1 MRLGLWRLGL
11 LHFAALAGAGLLPRP
26 LAAEALSID
35 HEAPRCLVADKHP
48 RLLACI
54 SPRAQAAR
62 ARVYFR
68 AGGTRDWYF
77 VEMKPSGTCLEGV
90 LPKPRRTLQHVDY
103 YLSATDR
110 SSEESRTG
118 EHSPLVV
125 PKEGDCREGLAPF
138 VPNAP
143 VVATPA
149 SAGAAALPAGF
160 GVTGAGLSTGLVL
173 GTVGGGA
180 AVVGGIVAGGGEAGP
195 TTTLAAGP
203 SSTVA
208 ATPSTSATTTPT
220 TTVPGA
226 PTTTTLPAPTTTTTT
241 LPGSPTTT
249 TLPTTTTTTLPV
261 TATTTLPT
269 TTLPVTTTTT
279 LPSTTTTTLPPTTT
293 TTTLPPVTTTTT
305 TLPTGCDQDND
316 DPPEVEMTAPSTG
329 QLPGL
334 SVEVRADAE
343 DEDGIAEVR
352 FYYQLLTT
360 LPRVLI
366 GSDSSAP
373 YSRTWVFPSCALLL
387 ETTIRLTATAVDNCG
402 EEETSQPVQVQLS
415 NCLSMLEAPAQ
426 SSTGTSASELAV
438 PGGRGQVIWNGVE
451 SMYPGMGVSALPTS
465 GQRGLNRVEAI
476 LVQAHGRPGT
486 WRFDL
491 AGVQPGSLR
500 VVAGDVALVGESAV
514 VFRFR
519 GRPGERAV
527 FTFVRVVGHDASR

>member
-1 MRLGLWRLGL
+1 MRLAVSRLSL
-11 LHFAALAGAGLLPRP
+11 LLLAALADGGLFPRP
-26 LAAEALSID
+26 LVAETLSIE
-35 HEAPRCLVADKHP
+35 HEPPRCLVADKHP

-54 SPRAQAAR
+54 SPSAQAAR

-77 VEMKPSGTCLEGV
+77 VDMKPSGTCLEGV

-118 EHSPLVV
+118 EHSLLVV
-125 PKEGDCREGLAPF
+125 PKEGDCREAPF

-173 GTVGGGA
+173 GTIGGGV
-180 AVVGGIVAGGGEAGP
+180 AVVGGIVAGGGEAGS
-195 TTTLAAGP
+195 TTTLDAGP

-208 ATPSTSATTTPT
+208 ATPATSATTTPT

-226 PTTTTLPAPTTTTTT
+226 PTTTTLPGTPTTT

-249 TLPTTTTTTLPV
+249 TLPTTTTTTLP
-261 TATTTLPT
+261 T
-269 TTLPVTTTTT
+269 TTTTT
-279 LPSTTTTTLPPTTT
+279 LPGATTTTIPGTTTTTLPATTT

-305 TLPTGCDQDND
+305 PPTGCAADVK
-316 DPPEVEMTAPSTG
+316 PPTVSMTAPAPG

-334 SVEVRADAE
+334 SVEVRADAS
-343 DEDGIAEVR
+343 DAGSGVAEVR
-352 FYYQLLTT
+352 FYYQLLPG
-360 LPRVLI
+360 LPRVPI

-373 YSRTWVFPSCALLL
+373 YSRTWVFPSCALVL
-387 ETTIRLTATAVDNCG
+387 ENTIRLTATAVDNCG
-402 EEETSQPVQVQLS
+402 NEKTSQPVQVQIS
-415 NCLSMLEAPAQ
+415 NCLLALEAPAQ

-451 SMYPGMGVSALPTS
+451 SMYPGAGVSALPTS
-465 GQRGLNRVEAI
+465 GQRGLNRVEAV
-476 LVQAHGRPGT
+476 LVQGDGRPGT

-500 VVAGDVALVGESAV
+500 IVAGDVALVGESAV
-514 VFRFR
+514 VFRLR